1 MLLFNQMSLTG
12 GRYRFSVSFVEYLL
26 ENGLESPH
34 KLLNEY
40 TKGHV
45 NCLPG
50 DIGEP
55 FLEGE
60 PDPEI
65 SVQLQG
71 FDWDRLESGR
81 FVLLL
86 SILRFEIW

>member
-1 MLLFNQMSLTG
+1 MSLTG
-12 GRYRFSVSFVEYLL
+12 CRYRFSVSFVEYLL
-26 ENGLESPH
+26 ANGLQSPH

-40 TKGHV
+40 IKAHAD
-45 NCLPG
+45 CLPG

-55 FLEGE
+55 FLKGE

-65 SVQLQG
+65 TVKLHG
-71 FDWDRLESGR
+71 FELDKLKSSM
-81 FVLLL
+81 FVLQL